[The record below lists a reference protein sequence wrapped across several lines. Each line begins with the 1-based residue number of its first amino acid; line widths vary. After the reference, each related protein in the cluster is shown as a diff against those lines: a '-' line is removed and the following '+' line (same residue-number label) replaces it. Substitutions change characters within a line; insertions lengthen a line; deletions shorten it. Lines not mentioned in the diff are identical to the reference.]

1 MLVLGVNEWTYHYT
15 SLMDWYGHLP
25 SFLSSG
31 IVIKFQG
38 EPISG
43 EVKYT
48 GGGILQLSLFTS
60 ETV

>member
-1 MLVLGVNEWTYHYT
+1 
-15 SLMDWYGHLP
+15 MDWYGHLP

-48 GGGILQLSLFTS
+48 GGEFAIIAFHLGNCMRQ
-60 ETV
+60 VGYYDH